1 MGITY
6 SIFLVCQGEK
16 IEYSELSDEKKRD
29 VAKYLRKTPL
39 ETLGQVIEIKSA

>member
-16 IEYSELSDEKKRD
+16 IEYSELSDEKKREMCIRD
-29 VAKYLRKTPL
+29 
-39 ETLGQVIEIKSA
+39 SD